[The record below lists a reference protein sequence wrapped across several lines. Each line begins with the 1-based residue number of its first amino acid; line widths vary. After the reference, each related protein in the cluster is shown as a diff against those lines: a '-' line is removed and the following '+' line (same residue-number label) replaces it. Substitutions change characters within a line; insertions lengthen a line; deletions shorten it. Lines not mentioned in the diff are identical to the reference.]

1 MNAELQAVPEG
12 FLKNGKGH
20 LVPKDK
26 VKEIDLLRSDL
37 VNELIGG
44 AQQLQM
50 QMRKF
55 KEQAFADIAAFLQLS
70 LEKYEVALG
79 GNKGN
84 VTLIS
89 FDGKYKVTRQISDSI
104 RFDERLQA
112 AKALID
118 ECISAWAAD
127 SNDNIRVLINDAFQV
142 DREGKISTNRVL
154 SLRRLDIQDGKW
166 QQAMEAISDSI
177 IITDS
182 KSYIRFY
189 ERDAQ
194 GAYQAISLDFATI
207 K

>member
-12 FLKNGKGH
+12 FLTNAKGY

-26 VKEIDLLRSDL
+26 VKEIDLLRSEL
-37 VNELIGG
+37 VNELIAG
-44 AQQLQM
+44 AKQLQLQM
-50 QMRKF
+50 RQF
-55 KEQAFADIAAFLQLS
+55 KEKSFADIAAFLGLS

-89 FDGKYKVTRQISDSI
+89 FDGKYKVTRQIQDSI

-112 AKALID
+112 AKHLID
-118 ECISAWAAD
+118 ECISKWAED
-127 SNDNIRVLINDAFQV
+127 SNDNIQVLINDAFQV

-154 SLRRLDIQDGKW
+154 SLRRLNIHDEKW

-189 ERDAQ
+189 ERDEQ